1 MVGINDQQKINFM
14 NKEAFI
20 LIYDRTSLKQIN
32 RLPAWVTNVFSL
44 ANRKHKVILVLGNKT
59 DEDSPFE
66 SQIQETE

>member
-20 LIYDRTSLKQIN
+20 IIYDRTSLNQIN
-32 RLPAWVTNVFSL
+32 RLPDWVNNVFSL
-44 ANRKHKVILVLGNKT
+44 ANRKHKVILLLGNKT
-59 DEDSPFE
+59 DEDSQFE

>member
-20 LIYDRTSLKQIN
+20 VIYDRTSLNQIN
-32 RLPAWVTNVFSL
+32 RLPDWVNNVFSL
-44 ANRKHKVILVLGNKT
+44 ANRKHKVILLLGNKT

-66 SQIQETE
+66 SQIQETA

>member
-20 LIYDRTSLKQIN
+20 LIYDRTSLNQIN
-32 RLPAWVTNVFSL
+32 RLSDWVNNVFSL
-44 ANRKHKVILVLGNKT
+44 ANRKHKVILLLGNKT

>member
-20 LIYDRTSLKQIN
+20 IIYDRTSLNQIN
-32 RLPAWVTNVFSL
+32 RLPDWVNNVFSL
-44 ANRKHKVILVLGNKT
+44 ANRKHKVILLLGNKT

-66 SQIQETE
+66 SQIQEIA